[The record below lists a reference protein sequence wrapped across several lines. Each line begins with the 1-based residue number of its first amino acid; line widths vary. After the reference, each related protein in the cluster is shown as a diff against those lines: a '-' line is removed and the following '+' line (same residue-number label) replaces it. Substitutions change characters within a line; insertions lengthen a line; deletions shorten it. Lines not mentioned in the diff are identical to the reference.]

1 MGPYGLA
8 SLPGAVRCVSL
19 EAGLGAGTVCDMG
32 RKDKKRKTKAGVT
45 DMSRSGMNVKDFTT
59 SIKQLVATRIAE
71 KYAEDPDK
79 FARLVEVGLVDEATL
94 RNLPDDLDFAS
105 AVNQFRERLAAIVA
119 EEPSVLGRLEVRPL
133 DVLYEA
139 EPEPAKM
146 PGTAMSVVFSDLERF
161 TAFTSSKGDLEASAL
176 LRDHYDTVASIVR
189 GRGGSVVKTI
199 GDGHMLS
206 FSESQAAVLAAV
218 ELSEVVAGPL
228 RVRVGG
234 HNGDVVTTADDI
246 LGHVV
251 NVAARVTDAASG
263 GETLVTTALRDSA
276 GVVRGVEFDLPAA
289 IELRGIE
296 DPFQLCRAH
305 RSDR

>member
-1 MGPYGLA
+1 M
-8 SLPGAVRCVSL
+8 S
-19 EAGLGAGTVCDMG
+19 
-32 RKDKKRKTKAGVT
+32 RKDKKRRTKLSAADMRGTGV
-45 DMSRSGMNVKDFTT
+45 NVKDLSS

-94 RNLPDDLDFAS
+94 SNLPNDVDFDA
-105 AVNQFRERLAAIVA
+105 AVSKFRERLTAIVA

-133 DVLYEA
+133 DVLCEA
-139 EPEPAKM
+139 EPAPAKL
-146 PGTAMSVVFSDLERF
+146 PGTEMSVIFSDLEGF
-161 TAFTSSKGDLEASAL
+161 TSFTSSKGDLEASAL

-189 GRGGSVVKTI
+189 GRGGSVIKTI
-199 GDGHMLS
+199 GDGHMLA
-206 FSESQAAVLAAV
+206 FGQSQAAVLAAV
-218 ELSEVVAGPL
+218 ELSEIVAGPL
-228 RVRVGG
+228 RLRVGG
-234 HNGDVVTTADDI
+234 HNGDVVKTTDDI

-276 GVVRGVEFDLPAA
+276 GAVRGVEFDVPAA

-305 RSDR
+305 RM